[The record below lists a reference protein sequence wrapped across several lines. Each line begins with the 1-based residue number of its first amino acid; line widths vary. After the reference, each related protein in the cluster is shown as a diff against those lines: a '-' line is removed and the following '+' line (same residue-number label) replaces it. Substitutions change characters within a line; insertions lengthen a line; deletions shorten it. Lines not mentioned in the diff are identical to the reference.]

1 MNMPAHAW
9 IASLHG
15 HLDGLER
22 ALLQSDASA
31 VERASAAV
39 QAALQQAP
47 RTLELRGTDADAL
60 QSAAQRFT
68 QLRAATL
75 RAAALNERA
84 LGSLLPDHLQKPTY
98 QPSGLARAGGPRG
111 RYVAA

>member
-1 MNMPAHAW
+1 MHALAQPTALDW
-9 IASLHG
+9 IARLHER
-15 HLDGLER
+15 LDALER
-22 ALLQSDASA
+22 ALLQSDAPA
-31 VERASAAV
+31 VESASAAV

-47 RTLELRGTDADAL
+47 RTLALRGVDAQAL
-60 QSAAQRFT
+60 QGAAQRFT

-98 QPSGLARAGGPRG
+98 QALGKSGARRH
-111 RYVAA
+111 AAA

>member
-1 MNMPAHAW
+1 MNTPAHAW
-9 IASLHG
+9 IATLHG

-22 ALLQSDASA
+22 ALLQSDAPA

-39 QAALQQAP
+39 QGALQHAP
-47 RTLELRGTDADAL
+47 RTLELRGADADAL

-98 QPSGLARAGGPRG
+98 QPSGLARAVGPRG
-111 RYVAA
+111 RYVA

>member
-1 MNMPAHAW
+1 MTEARVPHPW
-9 IASLHG
+9 IALLHER
-15 HLDGLER
+15 LDALER
-22 ALLQSDASA
+22 ALLQGDAPA
-31 VERASAAV
+31 AELASGAV

-47 RTLELRGTDADAL
+47 RTLELKDGHTRDLHA
-60 QSAAQRFT
+60 AAQRFT

-98 QPSGLARAGGPRG
+98 QGLGKPGARRYAG
-111 RYVAA
+111 A

>member
-1 MNMPAHAW
+1 MTSPQPAHPW
-9 IASLHG
+9 IAALHG

-22 ALLQSDASA
+22 ALLQGNAPA
-31 VERASAAV
+31 VEQASAAV
-39 QAALQQAP
+39 TNALRQAP
-47 RTLELRGTDADAL
+47 RSLDLRGADASAL

-68 QLRAATL
+68 QLRAATV

-98 QPSGLARAGGPRG
+98 QPLGRKGSAGLRPA
-111 RYVAA
+111 

>member
-1 MNMPAHAW
+1 MNTPAHTW
-9 IASLHG
+9 IAALHG

-22 ALLQSDASA
+22 ALLQGDAPG

-47 RTLELRGTDADAL
+47 RTLALRGADADGL
-60 QSAAQRFT
+60 QQAAQRFT

-84 LGSLLPDHLQKPTY
+84 LGSLLPDHLQKPVY
-98 QPSGLARAGGPRG
+98 G
-111 RYVAA
+111 RPHVAAARSLRG

>member
-1 MNMPAHAW
+1 MTDPRVAHPW
-9 IASLHG
+9 IALLHER
-15 HLDGLER
+15 LDALER
-22 ALLQSDASA
+22 ALLQGDAPGA
-31 VERASAAV
+31 EQASGAV

-47 RTLELRGTDADAL
+47 RTMELKDGHARDLHA
-60 QSAAQRFT
+60 AAQRFA

-98 QPSGLARAGGPRG
+98 QGLGKPGARRYAG
-111 RYVAA
+111 A

>member
-1 MNMPAHAW
+1 MSLLPPPAAPWTAHVN
-9 IASLHG
+9 G
-15 HLDGLER
+15 QLDGLER
-22 ALLQSDASA
+22 ALLQGDAPA

-47 RTLELRGTDADAL
+47 RSADLQAGHFEALRE
-60 QSAAQRFT
+60 AARRFT

-98 QPSGLARAGGPRG
+98 QGLGQVGAR
-111 RYVAA
+111 RYAAR

>member
-1 MNMPAHAW
+1 MNMPAHTW
-9 IASLHG
+9 IAALHG
-15 HLDGLER
+15 QLDGLER
-22 ALLQSDASA
+22 ALLQSDAPA

-47 RTLELRGTDADAL
+47 RTLALRGADAEGL

-84 LGSLLPDHLQKPTY
+84 LGSLLPDHLQRPTY
-98 QPSGLARAGGPRG
+98 QALGKKAGMR
-111 RYVAA
+111 RYTAA

>member
-1 MNMPAHAW
+1 MNTAAQPAVNW
-9 IASLHG
+9 IARLQG
-15 HLDGLER
+15 QLDGLER
-22 ALLQSDASA
+22 ALLQADAPA

-39 QAALQQAP
+39 QAALQTAP
-47 RTLELRGTDADAL
+47 RTLALRGADAQAL
-60 QSAAQRFT
+60 QAAAHRFT

-98 QPSGLARAGGPRG
+98 QKLGNR
-111 RYVAA
+111 RYAAV

>member
-9 IASLHG
+9 IAALHG

-22 ALLQSDASA
+22 ALLQSDAPA

-39 QAALQQAP
+39 QGALQHAP
-47 RTLELRGTDADAL
+47 RTLELRGADADAL

-98 QPSGLARAGGPRG
+98 QALGSRPGVRPMAR
-111 RYVAA
+111 

>member
-1 MNMPAHAW
+1 MNTHAQPIHPW
-9 IASLHG
+9 IVQLHQ

-22 ALLQSDASA
+22 ALLQSDAPA
-31 VERASAAV
+31 VERASATV

-47 RTLELRGTDADAL
+47 ATLALRGSDASAL

-75 RAAALNERA
+75 RAAALSERA
-84 LGSLLPDHLQKPTY
+84 LGCLLPDHLQKPTY
-98 QPSGLARAGGPRG
+98 QGIAGKAGARAYARG
-111 RYVAA
+111 

>member
-9 IASLHG
+9 IATLHG

-22 ALLQSDASA
+22 ALLQSDAPA

-39 QAALQQAP
+39 QGALQHAP
-47 RTLELRGTDADAL
+47 RTLELRGADADAL

-98 QPSGLARAGGPRG
+98 QPSGLARAVGPRG
-111 RYVAA
+111 RYVA

>member
-9 IASLHG
+9 IATLHG

-22 ALLQSDASA
+22 ALLQSDAPA

-39 QAALQQAP
+39 RAALQHAP
-47 RTLELRGTDADAL
+47 RTLELRGADADAL

>member
-9 IASLHG
+9 IATLHG

-22 ALLQSDASA
+22 ALLQSDAPA

-39 QAALQQAP
+39 QGALQHAP
-47 RTLELRGTDADAL
+47 RTLELRGADADAL

>member
-1 MNMPAHAW
+1 MNTPAHTW
-9 IASLHG
+9 IAALHG

-22 ALLQSDASA
+22 ALLQSDAPA

-47 RTLELRGTDADAL
+47 STLALRGADADAL

-98 QPSGLARAGGPRG
+98 QALGKAAPR
-111 RYVAA
+111 RYAPV

>member
-1 MNMPAHAW
+1 MTLPAQPAHTW
-9 IASLHG
+9 IAQLHG

-22 ALLQSDASA
+22 ALLQGDAPG
-31 VERASAAV
+31 VERGSAAV

-47 RTLELRGTDADAL
+47 RTLDLRGADADAL

-68 QLRAATL
+68 HLRAATL
-75 RAAALNERA
+75 RAGALNERA

-98 QPSGLARAGGPRG
+98 QGLGKAGGR
-111 RYVAA
+111 RHAAA